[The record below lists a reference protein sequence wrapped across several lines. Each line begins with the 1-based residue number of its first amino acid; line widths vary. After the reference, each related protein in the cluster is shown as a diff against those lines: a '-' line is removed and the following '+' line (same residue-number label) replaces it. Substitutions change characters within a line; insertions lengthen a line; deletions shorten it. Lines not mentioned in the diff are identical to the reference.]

1 MPLPP
6 LSSPSHFLHFCL
18 IPKAS
23 FCRFLF
29 LFSICAITRAFR
41 SPRSFATS
49 KFRRMSSFYS
59 FTGTPLTERS
69 TSLRSNISTSAL
81 PLKLFLLFASEP
93 PYLNAPSL
101 VPSTLTFS
109 SLLFGIGACCSGFE
123 PVFRDSSLSFR
134 IRVCFTGFEPALQEG
149 SPSQMF

>member
-1 MPLPP
+1 MALPP
-6 LSSPSHFLHFCL
+6 LSSLSHILHFCV
-18 IPKAS
+18 IPKVS

-29 LFSICAITRAFR
+29 FFSWANTRAFR

-109 SLLFGIGACCSGFE
+109 SLLFRIGACCSGFE

-149 SPSQMF
+149 SPSKMF